1 MDRLLELISNLFD
14 IDKEDLGMD
23 TKREELDEWDSLA
36 HIQLILELESEY
48 DIKIPFEE
56 VVEINSIKDI
66 LKYIE

>member
-66 LKYIE
+66 LNI